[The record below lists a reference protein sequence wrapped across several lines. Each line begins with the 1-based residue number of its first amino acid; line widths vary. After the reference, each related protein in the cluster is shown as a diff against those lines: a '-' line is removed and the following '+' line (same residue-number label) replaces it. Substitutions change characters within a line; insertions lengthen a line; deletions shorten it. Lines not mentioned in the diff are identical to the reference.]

1 MRAEPQA
8 QAQAV
13 PMRAE
18 PQAVPVSRKP
28 VKWNLH
34 GFTRNYIYRA
44 GQRSGVHV
52 NIPHAEPLVKRSFD
66 IITIETIE
74 TKSRIL
80 QCAGI
85 QRPCTV

>member
-34 GFTRNYIYRA
+34 GFTRNRFTGDLQEITFTGRA
-44 GQRSGVHV
+44 RGQASMSTYHTRSRLSSDLS
-52 NIPHAEPLVKRSFD
+52 I
-66 IITIETIE
+66 
-74 TKSRIL
+74 
-80 QCAGI
+80 
-85 QRPCTV
+85 